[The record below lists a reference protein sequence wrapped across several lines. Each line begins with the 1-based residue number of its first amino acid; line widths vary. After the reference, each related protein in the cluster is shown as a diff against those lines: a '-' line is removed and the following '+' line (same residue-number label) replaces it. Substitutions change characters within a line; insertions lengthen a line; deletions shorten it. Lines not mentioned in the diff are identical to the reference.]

1 MIGIVINILILG
13 ISIIVHEI
21 AHGFVAYR
29 FGDPTAKSLGRLSFN
44 PIVHVDPI
52 GTILLPALLVATSS
66 PILFG
71 WAKPVPI
78 NTRYFKNPE
87 RDMMFVA
94 LAGPLSNLT
103 LASLGALLYKS
114 SFILN
119 FSSPFLSK
127 FILAAIVINILLAV
141 FNLYPIPPLDGSRI
155 LHFFLP
161 DKAREWNLKIEKYGF
176 AIIFL
181 LAYLGLFRDTL
192 PYLVSPILT
201 LLLK

>member
-1 MIGIVINILILG
+1 MIGIIINILILG
-13 ISIIVHEI
+13 ISIIIHEI
-21 AHGFVAYR
+21 AHGFVAHR
-29 FGDPTAKSLGRLSFN
+29 FGDPTAKSLGRLSLN
-44 PIVHVDPI
+44 PIVHIDPI
-52 GTILLPALLVATSS
+52 GTLLLPALLIATSS

-103 LASLGALLYKS
+103 LASIAAFLYKS

-127 FILAAIVINILLAV
+127 IILATIVINVLLAI

-192 PYLVSPILT
+192 PYLVSPVLT
-201 LLLK
+201 FLLK